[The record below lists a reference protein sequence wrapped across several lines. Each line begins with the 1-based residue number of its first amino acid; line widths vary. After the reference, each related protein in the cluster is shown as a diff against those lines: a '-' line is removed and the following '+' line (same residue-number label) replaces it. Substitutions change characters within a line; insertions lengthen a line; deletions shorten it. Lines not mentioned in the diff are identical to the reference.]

1 MDINNDLPWVIFE
14 ISRQLYAVS
23 TRLVTGIMSI
33 PPVIRVANAPEL
45 FLGAVRVRGEVFP
58 VLNTRKLLGC
68 PSADKEAEAVIG
80 ILEENKEEHLR
91 WMSLLRHCVESGK
104 RFPMPLE
111 ATGCFF
117 GRWYYD
123 YVRKGSPYSAE
134 LKNAEAPH
142 NEVHSLAKR
151 IDALRGQ
158 DGEYDEAA
166 TELLEQAEKHS
177 QKLVSCIDG
186 ISQSIR
192 ETLTPMIINLSFPS
206 TRDTCMAF
214 TVDSV
219 KAVDEISMIDEKGNS
234 KVLFVSGY
242 LCGVG
247 HNDKLAGE
255 LLLMDDLEIVKL
267 VKLYHDS
274 VKDQSP
280 KKLRGEGSEEDGK
293 EKDGESDKE
302 KDGSDKTKEDKQ
314 EP

>member
-1 MDINNDLPWVIFE
+1 MDIDYSLPWVIFE
-14 ISRQLYAVS
+14 ISRQLYAIS
-23 TRLVTGIMSI
+23 TRLVTGIMTI

-58 VLNTRKLLGC
+58 VLNTRKLLGN
-68 PSADKEAEAVIG
+68 PSADKEAEETIR

-91 WMSLLRHCVESGK
+91 WISLLRHCVESGK

-123 YVRKGSPYSAE
+123 YVRKGAPYSVE
-134 LKNAEAPH
+134 LKGAEAPH
-142 NEVHSLAKR
+142 SEMHALAKK

-158 DGEYDEAA
+158 DNSYDNAA
-166 TELLEQAEKHS
+166 IDLLNQAERCS
-177 QKLVSCIDG
+177 QKVVSCIDG
-186 ISQSIR
+186 ITQSIR

-219 KAVDEISMIDEKGNS
+219 KAVDEISMIDEKGHS

-247 HNDKLAGE
+247 HNEKLAGE

-280 KKLRGEGSEEDGK
+280 KKLRGEGSEEDSRTD
-293 EKDGESDKE
+293 EK
-302 KDGSDKTKEDKQ
+302 KDGSDGDKKEKTDN
-314 EP
+314 

>member
-1 MDINNDLPWVIFE
+1 MDINYDLPWVIFE

-58 VLNTRKLLGC
+58 VLDTRKLLNC
-68 PSADKEAEAVIG
+68 PSADKEAEAAIKV
-80 ILEENKEEHLR
+80 LEENKEEHLR
-91 WMSLLRHCVESGK
+91 WVSLLRHCVESGK

-111 ATGCFF
+111 ANGCFF

-123 YVRKGSPYSAE
+123 YMRKGSAYSAE
-134 LKNAEAPH
+134 LKGVEEPH
-142 NEVHSLAKR
+142 NEVHALAKK

-158 DGEYDEAA
+158 DGVYDESAMG
-166 TELLEQAEKHS
+166 LLEQAERCS
-177 QKLVSCIDG
+177 QKVVSCIDG
-186 ISQSIR
+186 ISQRIR

-219 KAVDEISMIDEKGNS
+219 KAVDEISLIDEKGNS

-242 LCGVG
+242 FCGVG
-247 HNDKLAGE
+247 HNEKLAGE

-274 VKDQSP
+274 VKEQSP

-293 EKDGESDKE
+293 ADGEKDDKE
-302 KDGSDKTKEDKQ
+302 NKENK
-314 EP
+314 ENETEKKES